1 MVSDRL
7 PPASSGRMGPAQMSH
22 AAEDPSHSPA
32 YQTGDSHATGTPSPY
47 VIPPNRG
54 APSTS
59 KAGSTAV
66 DLLGQSYEAA
76 SRSGQSS
83 SQDRGVIELD
93 QEPAYGGQGRTL
105 SFWFSSTSFPGVE
118 QASMLCRPP
127 GIFHFFTTLDRS
139 PYPVLLL

>member
-7 PPASSGRMGPAQMSH
+7 PPASSGRMGPAKMSQ
-22 AAEDPSHSPA
+22 AAKDQPHSPA
-32 YQTGDSHATGTPSPY
+32 YQTGDSNPAGTPSQY
-47 VIPPNRG
+47 VIKPNKG

-66 DLLGQSYEAA
+66 DLFGQSYEAA

-93 QEPAYGGQGRTL
+93 QEPAYGGQGKTL
-105 SFWFSSTSFPGVE
+105 SFWFSSTSFPGVA
-118 QASMLCRPP
+118 QASMLRCPP
-127 GIFHFFTTLDRS
+127 RIFHFFTTQDRS
-139 PYPVLLL
+139 SDPVLLS

>member
-7 PPASSGRMGPAQMSH
+7 PPASSGRMGPAQMSY

-32 YQTGDSHATGTPSPY
+32 YQTGDSHAAGTPSPY
-47 VIPPNRG
+47 VIKPNRG

-66 DLLGQSYEAA
+66 DQSYVAA

-93 QEPAYGGQGRTL
+93 QEPACGAQGSTL
-105 SFWFSSTSFPGVE
+105 NFWFSSTSFPGVE

-127 GIFHFFTTLDRS
+127 WISHFFTTLDRS
-139 PYPVLLL
+139 PYPVLLS